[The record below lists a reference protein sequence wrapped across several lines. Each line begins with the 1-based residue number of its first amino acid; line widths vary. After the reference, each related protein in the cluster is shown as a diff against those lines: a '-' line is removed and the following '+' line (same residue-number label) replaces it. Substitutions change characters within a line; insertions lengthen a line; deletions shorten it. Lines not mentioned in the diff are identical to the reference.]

1 MKNPTVIPG
10 REHIAAG
17 RRHHGRTAFS
27 FLSGRLGTNYAM
39 SSSTTTSDRTGTDSA
54 SVGTDTGAA
63 VRASGAAAARATGGF
78 GQRRRYHE
86 VDLLRL
92 VAALGVLGFHFLF
105 RASTTD
111 PVFAHTGFHDPGGIF
126 HYGNLGVPLF
136 FVISGFVILNSA
148 WNRSPIRY
156 LSSRIGRLYPAF
168 WAACTFTALI
178 MAVDPTG
185 RFSVSFQQWIQ
196 NLSMAS
202 EAYGVDYVDGVYW
215 TLTIELAFYLVILA
229 FVRIGITAN
238 RVIALGLG
246 WLALS
251 MFALHH
257 PAPDWLNLILVPA
270 WAPYFVAGMF
280 FALVARDG
288 WRWKY
293 VLPLAVAY
301 GVCGRYAIHYF
312 NIETERYGVLFSPW
326 VVAGVITAIFA
337 IFAAIVSGVRVP
349 GAAKVAWLAGLTYP
363 LYLIHENVGF
373 ISLDFLHH
381 DLGLNRYLVLG
392 FTIAGVC
399 GIAWALHVL
408 VENRFSRPLAEL
420 ITRVWLR
427 IRGAV
432 LARVPALSER

>member
-1 MKNPTVIPG
+1 
-10 REHIAAG
+10 
-17 RRHHGRTAFS
+17 
-27 FLSGRLGTNYAM
+27 M
-39 SSSTTTSDRTGTDSA
+39 SSSTA
-54 SVGTDTGAA
+54 SM
-63 VRASGAAAARATGGF
+63 RASTVSDAPVPEATGGR
-78 GQRRRYHE
+78 RRRYHE

-92 VAALGVLGFHFLF
+92 LAAFGVLGFHFLF

-111 PVFAHTGFHDPGGIF
+111 PVYAHTGFHDPLGLA

-148 WNRSPIRY
+148 WGRTPIRY
-156 LSSRIGRLYPAF
+156 VSSRIGRLYPAF
-168 WAACTFTALI
+168 WTACTLSALV
-178 MAVDPTG
+178 MAVDPTH
-185 RFSVSFQQWIQ
+185 RFTMSVGQWAK
-196 NLSMAS
+196 NLTMAS

-229 FVRIGITAN
+229 LVRIGITTN
-238 RVIALGLG
+238 RVIGLGLA
-246 WLALS
+246 WLAIS

-280 FALVARDG
+280 FALVARDR
-288 WRWKY
+288 WRWRY
-293 VLPLAVAY
+293 VLPLVAAY

-312 NIETERYGVLFSPW
+312 NAQTDYYGVEYNPW
-326 VVAGVITAIFA
+326 VIAAAVTVIFG

-363 LYLIHENVGF
+363 LYLLHENIGF

-381 DLGLNRYLVLG
+381 ELGLNRYLVLG
-392 FTIAGVC
+392 VVVAGVC
-399 GIAWALHVL
+399 GLAWALHVL
-408 VENRFSRPLAEL
+408 VEDRFSRPLAQL

-427 IRGAV
+427 IRTAV